1 MAGKTEDAPQVN
13 RLVHVFFII
22 LGLIL
27 LVAGYFQLPVNP
39 THRAGDGEAEIA
51 FRLVRMVVGALAI
64 IAGIGLD
71 SRRAWAWWMG
81 VMILV
86 LMVVRVATELAISL
100 GRVGYYGDGD
110 YLAKLFI
117 VIAGVICLRALGI
130 LLWRRRAYTK

>member
-1 MAGKTEDAPQVN
+1 
-13 RLVHVFFII
+13 
-22 LGLIL
+22 
-27 LVAGYFQLPVNP
+27 
-39 THRAGDGEAEIA
+39 
-51 FRLVRMVVGALAI
+51 MVVGALAI

-100 GRVGYYGDGD
+100 GRVGYYGEGD